1 VDRSHEAVHTFA
13 VCCTFHLSAVANF
26 DAMIRLFI
34 IILLVLFA
42 IPGQAQR
49 SNQRKRP
56 DIIPLEG
63 QAKRGGFYFAPGVTF
78 TLPRSKDGEEV
89 VAFGPDTTFSAVYDP
104 HGRPGLYLEAGY
116 FYATR
121 DPVILDYWDFGLAY
135 KNLRGSETD
144 TYTLVRNDTTTVFTG
159 LNTFAEQFIT
169 LHVNANKFIQTGNYQ
184 FIQLSLGANAD
195 YRLGSAN
202 GSSGTPLFGLGSVP
216 PNLITQLHVKVGY
229 GFKVTGN
236 LLVIPA
242 LETPVFNITPKD
254 IGAGQLQWFNSR
266 YRPLILSVRFL
277 FLRARDGFKCPPP
290 IKHNAKEKTYRQDG
304 YHN

>member
-1 VDRSHEAVHTFA
+1 
-13 VCCTFHLSAVANF
+13 
-26 DAMIRLFI
+26 MIRFAL
-34 IILLVLFA
+34 ILLLILPS

-63 QAKRGGFYFAPGVTF
+63 QAKRGGFYFAPGATF
-78 TLPRSKDGEEV
+78 ALPRSKDREEV
-89 VAFGPDTTFSAVYDP
+89 LISGTDSSFSVVFDP

-116 FYATR
+116 FFATR
-121 DPVILDYWDFGLAY
+121 DPVILDYWDIGLAY
-135 KNLRGSETD
+135 KNLRGSQTD

-195 YRLGSAN
+195 YRLGSAY
-202 GSSGTPLFGLGSVP
+202 GYSVAPLLGLGSFP

-242 LETPVFNITPKD
+242 LETPVFSITPKD

>member
-1 VDRSHEAVHTFA
+1 
-13 VCCTFHLSAVANF
+13 
-26 DAMIRLFI
+26 MIRLFI

-169 LHVNANKFIQTGNYQ
+169 LHVNANKFIQTANYQ

-266 YRPLILSVRFL
+266 YRPLIPSVRFL

>member
-1 VDRSHEAVHTFA
+1 
-13 VCCTFHLSAVANF
+13 
-26 DAMIRLFI
+26 MIRLVTAL
-34 IILLVLFA
+34 LLVLFSL
-42 IPGQAQR
+42 PSQAQR

-63 QAKRGGFYFAPGVTF
+63 QAKRGGFYFAPGATF
-78 TLPRSKDGEEV
+78 TLPHAKDREEEV
-89 VAFGPDTTFSAVYDP
+89 SFGPDSSFSAVYDP

-116 FYATR
+116 FFATR
-121 DPVILDYWDFGLAY
+121 DPVILDYWDIGLAY
-135 KNLRGSETD
+135 KNLRGSQTD
-144 TYTLVRNDTTTVFTG
+144 TYTRVLRDTATVFTG
-159 LNTFAEQFIT
+159 LNTFDEQFIT

-184 FIQLSLGANAD
+184 FVQLSLGANAD
-195 YRLGSAN
+195 YRLGGAY
-202 GSSGTPLFGLGSVP
+202 GYAPLLGLGSFP
-216 PNLITQLHVKVGY
+216 PNLITQLHVKLGY

-242 LETPVFNITPKD
+242 LETPVFSVVPAD

-266 YRPLILSVRFL
+266 YRPLILSVRFM

-290 IKHNAKEKTYRQDG
+290 IKHNGKEKQYRQDG